1 MLVRDLLL
9 TENFK
14 NLFSVNDKEK
24 WAEQA
29 FAQLQ
34 ATYGPIGGLHGNGF
48 SSIGDFKKNIPFWKL
63 SVKGD
68 KIIAAAFYKD
78 KAGRK
83 CVAVCQD
90 GSKEGKSALASIMSA
105 DLKHGRSYIE
115 VSGGALGFLVKLH
128 GYEELKKYAVPVS
141 ILGKEM
147 GDDLRPVP
155 ASDPDLKKH
164 PELKDYFYQ
173 RQISGE
179 LHTKIALGQTGKKLF

>member
-1 MLVRDLLL
+1 MLVRDILL

-14 NLFSVNDKEK
+14 NLFSANDKEK

-48 SSIGDFKKNIPFWKL
+48 SSIEDFKTNIPFWKL
-63 SVKGD
+63 SVKNG

-83 CVAVCQD
+83 CVAVSQD
-90 GSKEGKSALASIMSA
+90 GTKEGKAALAEIMSA

-128 GYEELKKYAVPVS
+128 GHEELKKYAVPVP
-141 ILGKEM
+141 ILRKEM
-147 GDDLRPVP
+147 GDDLHTVP
-155 ASDPDLKKH
+155 ESDPDLKKY

-173 RQISGE
+173 RMIGGE
-179 LHTKIALGQTGKKLF
+179 LHTKIALGRTGKKLF

>member
-1 MLVRDLLL
+1 MLVKELFL

-14 NLFSVNDKEK
+14 NLFSVDDKEK

-48 SSIGDFKKNIPFWKL
+48 SSIEDFKKNIPFWKL

-68 KIIAAAFYKD
+68 KIIAAVFYKD

-90 GSKEGKSALASIMSA
+90 GSKEGKTALAEIMSA
-105 DLKHGRSYIE
+105 DLKRGRSYIE

-128 GYEELKKYAVPVS
+128 GHEELKKYAIPVS
-141 ILGKEM
+141 VLEKEM
-147 GDDLRPVP
+147 GDDLKAVP
-155 ASDPDLKKH
+155 LSDPDLRKH

-173 RQISGE
+173 RQIGGE